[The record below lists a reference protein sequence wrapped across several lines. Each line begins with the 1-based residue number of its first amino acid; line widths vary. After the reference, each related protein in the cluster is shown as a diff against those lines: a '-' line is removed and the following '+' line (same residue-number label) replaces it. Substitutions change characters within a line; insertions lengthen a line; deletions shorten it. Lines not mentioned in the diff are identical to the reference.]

1 MLIPSLCMFLSLD
14 RSVRMRRS
22 PQSGVWSLTG
32 STYLSINR
40 DSSTKAR
47 RWQVCEDEKVS
58 TVWSLVSDRLNIPV
72 NQQGLLYKGK
82 ALAGRLNSTAQRIT
96 AQNSSPLLSRL
107 ASPRVSVAQPACSSE
122 QTLQPCRRSESL
134 EQQHKDYE
142 RRLRLLSLVD
152 MERLATRML
161 HPEAVE
167 CMELSFLD

>member
-1 MLIPSLCMFLSLD
+1 
-14 RSVRMRRS
+14 MRRS

-47 RWQVCEDEKVS
+47 RWQ
-58 TVWSLVSDRLNIPV
+58 
-72 NQQGLLYKGK
+72 
-82 ALAGRLNSTAQRIT
+82 
-96 AQNSSPLLSRL
+96 
-107 ASPRVSVAQPACSSE
+107 VSVAQPACSSE

-142 RRLRLLSLVD
+142 RRLRLLSLDD

>member
-1 MLIPSLCMFLSLD
+1 MLIPSLCVCVFLSLD

-47 RWQVCEDEKVS
+47 RWQ
-58 TVWSLVSDRLNIPV
+58 
-72 NQQGLLYKGK
+72 
-82 ALAGRLNSTAQRIT
+82 
-96 AQNSSPLLSRL
+96 
-107 ASPRVSVAQPACSSE
+107 
-122 QTLQPCRRSESL
+122 
-134 EQQHKDYE
+134 DYE
-142 RRLRLLSLVD
+142 RRLRLLSLDD

>member
-1 MLIPSLCMFLSLD
+1 
-14 RSVRMRRS
+14 MRRS

-82 ALAGRLNSTAQRIT
+82 ALAGRLNSTAQHRT
-96 AQNSSPLLSRL
+96 AHPSSH
-107 ASPRVSVAQPACSSE
+107 ASPHPGSVWHSLPALLNKHFSPADAVRVWSSN
-122 QTLQPCRRSESL
+122 
-134 EQQHKDYE
+134 
-142 RRLRLLSLVD
+142 
-152 MERLATRML
+152 TR
-161 HPEAVE
+161 
-167 CMELSFLD
+167 

>member
-1 MLIPSLCMFLSLD
+1 
-14 RSVRMRRS
+14 MRRS

-58 TVWSLVSDRLNIPV
+58 TVWSLISDSLNIPV

-82 ALAGRLNSTAQRIT
+82 ALAGRLNSTAQH
-96 AQNSSPLLSRL
+96 SSPLLSPLASSLLSLL
-107 ASPRVSVAQPACSSE
+107 ASPRVSVAQPACSSK

-134 EQQHKDYE
+134 EQQHEVMK
-142 RRLRLLSLVD
+142 
-152 MERLATRML
+152 
-161 HPEAVE
+161 
-167 CMELSFLD
+167 

>member
-1 MLIPSLCMFLSLD
+1 
-14 RSVRMRRS
+14 MRRS

-47 RWQVCEDEKVS
+47 RWQVCEDVVVS

-82 ALAGRLNSTAQRIT
+82 ALAGRLNSTAQ
-96 AQNSSPLLSRL
+96 NSSPLLSLL

-142 RRLRLLSLVD
+142 RRLRLLSLDD